1 MRKMIFSVIFI
12 LGVLGLSGCEK
23 DNKEVKDV
31 AQENADIFMSG
42 DMEEINSLIFGYDEW
57 EVDEEVKD
65 FLGEETETQ
74 ENGVVACILSRTTI
88 KVKKVTDADITYD
101 IEAPDLSGIFLDT
114 ENVGEISEEEF
125 KSYLQSYIEQAK
137 IQKSTVT
144 VSYKIEDGKVVAD
157 FKNEKFVNAIT
168 GGLLE
173 AYQAFYQN
181 MLTELKKGVE

>member
-1 MRKMIFSVIFI
+1 MRKMIFSAIFI

-23 DNKEVKDV
+23 DNKEVKDI

-65 FLGEETETQ
+65 FLGEEMETY
-74 ENGVVACILSRTTI
+74 EDGVVACILPRISI
-88 KVKKVTDADITYD
+88 LVEEVTDADITYN
-101 IEAPDLSGIFLDT
+101 IEAPDLRGIFSDI
-114 ENVGEISEEEF
+114 ENMGKISEEEF
-125 KSYLQSYIEQAK
+125 KTYLQSYIGQAK
-137 IQKSTVT
+137 IEKSTVT
-144 VSYKIEDGKVVAD
+144 VSYRIEDGKVVAD